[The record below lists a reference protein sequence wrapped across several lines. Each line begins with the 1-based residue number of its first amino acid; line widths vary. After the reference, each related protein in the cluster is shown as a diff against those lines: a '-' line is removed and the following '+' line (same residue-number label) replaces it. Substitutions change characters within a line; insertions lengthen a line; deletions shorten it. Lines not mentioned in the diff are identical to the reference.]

1 MLIGVIGLGFVGGS
15 MYKSFKLKNVNVIGY
30 DKYKECEYTFSNCI
44 KADILFL
51 CLPTVFNEEKC
62 SYDMSSIEDVLEEL
76 NNNNYNGIIVIKSTV
91 EPMTTSN
98 LQIKYPLLKLVHNP
112 EFLTARTAFEDFH
125 NQTHIILGRATYIND
140 DDMNKLISFYKKYY
154 MYAEI
159 SLCTSIESESM
170 KIFVNC
176 FYSVKIQFFNELY
189 LLSKSMGADYNK
201 IRDLML
207 KNKWINPMHTTVP
220 GPDGLL
226 SYGGYCFPKDTNAL
240 YNHMKR
246 MNTPHMVLEAT
257 INERNSMREDNINVV
272 NTPHD
277 NTPLKDTPLKDTPLK
292 DTPLKDTPLKETPIT
307 VPTNNTNNIIVVSNL
322 FH

>member
-1 MLIGVIGLGFVGGS
+1 MLIGIIGLGFVGSS

-30 DKYKECEYTFSNCI
+30 DKYKECYDTFSDCI

-51 CLPTVFNEEKC
+51 CLPTVFNEEKK
-62 SYDMSSIEDVLEEL
+62 SYDMSCIEEVLEDL
-76 NNNNYNGIIVIKSTV
+76 YKNNYNGIIVIKSTV
-91 EPMTTSN
+91 EPMTTTN
-98 LQIKYPLLKLVHNP
+98 LQSKYPLLKLVHNP

-125 NQTHIILGRATYIND
+125 NQQHIILGRGPFID
-140 DDMNKLISFYKKYY
+140 DNSMNKLINFYSEYY
-154 MYAEI
+154 MDAEI
-159 SLCTSIESESM
+159 SLCTSTESESM

-189 LLSKSMGADYNK
+189 LLSKSMGTDYNK

-207 KNKWINPMHTTVP
+207 KNKWINPMHTNVP

-240 YNHMKR
+240 CNHMKR
-246 MNTPHMVLEAT
+246 INTPHMVLEAT
-257 INERNSMREDNINVV
+257 INERNSMRDDNINIV
-272 NTPHD
+272 NTPTLN
-277 NTPLKDTPLKDTPLK
+277 NT
-292 DTPLKDTPLKETPIT
+292 
-307 VPTNNTNNIIVVSNL
+307 PTNNVNIRVVSNL